1 MIGKSENKVIN
12 LYDDKETVVGS
23 ITTESNSKK
32 AMLTIGERKF
42 LVTHDKWKTVITEND
57 KTIYNLK
64 TSRSWA
70 NTTILETG
78 SKITGVWGLK
88 WGTQLTDKDKNT
100 LVKIRNINKFFNKSR
115 YEIKVVND
123 QTSHLDI
130 LIALYFHIY
139 SSKMKMTGLI
149 TMGVI

>member
-1 MIGKSENKVIN
+1 MIAKLENKVIN
-12 LYDDKETVVGS
+12 LYDDKETVIGS

-32 AMLTIGERKF
+32 AILTIGERKF
-42 LVTHDKWKTVITEND
+42 FVTHEKWQTVITEND
-57 KTIYNLK
+57 RIIYNLK
-64 TSRSWA
+64 TNRSWA
-70 NTTILETG
+70 NTTILETE

-115 YEIKVVND
+115 YEIKVIND

-130 LIALYFHIY
+130 LIALHFHIY
-139 SSKMKMTGLI
+139 SSKMKMTSLI